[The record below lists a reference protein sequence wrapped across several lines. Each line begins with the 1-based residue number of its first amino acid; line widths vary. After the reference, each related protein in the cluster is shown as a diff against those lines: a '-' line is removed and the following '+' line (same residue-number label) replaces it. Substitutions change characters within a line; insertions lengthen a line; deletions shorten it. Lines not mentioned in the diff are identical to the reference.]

1 MIRLKRFFLVTII
14 LSVLSVTTV
23 MASGNENPLLPPK
36 DQSQGF
42 YLKKVKD
49 GSILHKLGFRS
60 KDTIIKINGNKIYPH
75 TDMIKEIKFI
85 QSAVILRD
93 GEEKSFNF
101 NKRKK

>member
-1 MIRLKRFFLVTII
+1 MNLKKVFLVTMI
-14 LSVLSVTTV
+14 LSLMSLPSV
-23 MASGNENPLLPPK
+23 MASGNEKPLLPPK

-60 KDTIIKINGNKIYPH
+60 KDTIIKINGKKIYPH

-85 QSAVILRD
+85 QSAIILRD

-101 NKRKK
+101 NKRDSK